1 MPKLRQSR
9 LFLVGACA
17 GVAGFAGVG
26 RAGAALTLTLSEPGY
41 TSMTV
46 TDAANTGA
54 LSFFGSFGDFQ
65 TNFIAGLS
73 NKLSSPTPAAA
84 TLQIQS
90 IDVKN
95 LSTGGTKDTL
105 TLTLSDDGYTFPA
118 ATGSA
123 LSLDSAFGG
132 SLSNATAGD
141 SATFQSFVLSPST
154 TTGVQT
160 YTSAATDPGT
170 TSFSRN
176 VTPVTFIRP
185 AAFTLENVTTISLSG
200 ASEQANLS
208 GTTTASTAV
217 PEPASAAAAA
227 VVGLG
232 LLGRRR
238 ASRRR

>member
-1 MPKLRQSR
+1 MQKLRR
-9 LFLVGACA
+9 GLKALVGMSGAMA
-17 GVAGFAGVG
+17 AVAGAGQARG
-26 RAGAALTLTLSEPGY
+26 ALTLTLSEAGFSPL
-41 TSMTV
+41 TV
-46 TDAANTGA
+46 TDSSNSGA
-54 LSFFGSFGDFQ
+54 LSFFGTYGDFQ

-73 NKLSSPTPAAA
+73 NKLSTPTPAAA

-90 IDVKN
+90 INVKN
-95 LSTGGTKDTL
+95 TSAGGTTNTL

-118 ATGSA
+118 ATGST

-154 TTGVQT
+154 TTGLQT
-160 YTSAATDPGT
+160 YTAATTDPGT

-176 VTPVTFIRP
+176 VVPVTFVRP
-185 AAFTLENVTTISLSG
+185 AAYTLENVTTVSLSG

-208 GTTTASTAV
+208 GTTTASPAV
-217 PEPASAAAAA
+217 PEPASAAAIALLGA
-227 VVGLG
+227 G

-238 ASRRR
+238 ANRRR